1 MKEQFERQDDKLD
14 PEAANPEIGVGCS
27 SPTYCTLS
35 SLSHFGFLIL
45 LAIFQP
51 LSLRLLSCVAAMPPL
66 PLNGSS
72 YPPSTSAYQP
82 LLNADDQDDIEA
94 SHSSSRRVSRR
105 TFSSSPYRARANDPT
120 DLLQTFLSDT
130 RSTDAAGT
138 SKRLYLRI
146 TVGEGRKKIELP
158 LPVMTMQDSL
168 PFALADDVPCLRGL
182 PGSGACGWKEKLSAL
197 VHELTGSS
205 SSTSHP
211 GKASALQVW
220 NASHSKPLYATPE
233 EIDRYHTRLRNSD
246 LHPWTPLNT
255 TTTSATQPPST
266 HTANPDE
273 EVDKLFTASGSQSD
287 FDLSS
292 VFSRSRPRK
301 ATRLVSSAL
310 QEAFERFAD
319 DRHFSKWL
327 VCRNVVWGWHLE
339 RLRRKV
345 EELVKE
351 VEVDRKGKGKSV
363 DVGAEERVEVKVIGL
378 DDERVYHVVWSP
390 IVFLTS
396 RAPRMFDSRISLLA
410 LMGSGTA
417 FVVAVVLGML
427 SNTLLI
433 IVVLL
438 ALCSWSTL
446 TWLVR
451 TQQSCVYDTVGTAWS
466 LAPRWVKVPDVDP
479 AWDRERVVETL
490 KVDAGSGGPV
500 GKVERRGP
508 NGDWFVQRG
517 MDPEEWLQSYRER
530 LMQWV
535 RE

>member
-1 MKEQFERQDDKLD
+1 
-14 PEAANPEIGVGCS
+14 
-27 SPTYCTLS
+27 
-35 SLSHFGFLIL
+35 
-45 LAIFQP
+45 
-51 LSLRLLSCVAAMPPL
+51 MPPL

-72 YPPSTSAYQP
+72 YPPSTSAYQS

-94 SHSSSRRVSRR
+94 SHTPSRRVSRR
-105 TFSSSPYRARANDPT
+105 AFSSSPYRSRANDPT
-120 DLLQTFLSDT
+120 DLLQTFLADT
-130 RSTDAAGT
+130 RSPDAAGT

-146 TVGEGRKKIELP
+146 TVAEGRKKIELP
-158 LPVMTMQDSL
+158 LPTMTMQDSL

-182 PGSGACGWKEKLSAL
+182 PGSGKRGWKEKLSAF

-205 SSTSHP
+205 SPNTHP
-211 GKASALQVW
+211 SQPSALQVW
-220 NASHSKPLYATPE
+220 NASHSKPLYATPDE
-233 EIDRYHTRLRNSD
+233 VDRYQTRLRTSD
-246 LHPWTPLNT
+246 LPPWTPLNT
-255 TTTSATQPPST
+255 TTPATQPPST
-266 HTANPDE
+266 NAEQSANLDE
-273 EVDKLFTASGSQSD
+273 EVDKLFTGSGSQSD

-327 VCRNVVWGWHLE
+327 VCRDVVWGWDLE

-351 VEVDRKGKGKSV
+351 VEKEEIGKGKSR
-363 DVGAEERVEVKVIGL
+363 DVGVEERVEVKVIGL
-378 DDERVYHVVWSP
+378 DEERVYHVVWGP

-410 LMGSGTA
+410 LMGLGTT
-417 FVVAVVLGML
+417 FTIAVVMGML

-438 ALCSWSTL
+438 SLCGWSTL

-451 TQQSCVYDTVGTAWS
+451 TQHSCVYDTVGTAWS
-466 LAPRWVKVPDVDP
+466 LAPRWVKVPDADP

-490 KVDAGSGGPV
+490 KANAGSGESEGR
-500 GKVERRGP
+500 VEKRGSD
-508 NGDWFVQRG
+508 GGWFVQRG
-517 MDPEEWLQSYRER
+517 MDPEEWLQAHRER
-530 LMQWV
+530 LKHWV